1 MRNNIVTALLSV
13 SVFLLGSTAVLA
25 QTQAPPAQQQSA
37 SGIRWEGW
45 GVRAGLSANP
55 DQVYGG
61 VHFNLG
67 EFAKN
72 VRFRPT
78 VEVGFGDDRTTFQA
92 LAEAHYIFSKVQ
104 VWKPYVGG
112 GLGMTYVTR
121 DDDCCGNHHEEGS
134 DTEFALMGIGGMET
148 KLKSGNAFFMEL
160 KVGLGDEDPDVK
172 FGVGWSFK

>member
-1 MRNNIVTALLSV
+1 MRNIFAIVLLSV
-13 SVFLLGSTAVLA
+13 SAVFLGSTAALA
-25 QTQAPPAQQQSA
+25 QSSASTAPPQAS

-45 GVRAGLSANP
+45 GVRAGLSASP

-67 EFAKN
+67 EFARN

-78 VEVGFGDDRTTFQA
+78 AEIGFGDDRTTIQA

-112 GLGMTYVTR
+112 GLGFTHVNR
-121 DDDCCGNHHEEGS
+121 SSGCCGNHDEEGS

-148 KLKSGNAFFMEL
+148 KLKSGSAFFMEL
-160 KVGLGDEDPDVK
+160 KVGFGDEDPDVK